1 MTSIKHIYK
10 LMKKE
15 FLYQYYAK
23 AFLILFIPLMLISL
37 WNVYAQYETTKSNY
51 AQYVKTES
59 EYKELGIDIKK
70 ALTMPVNIE
79 EGELAGAEGEVVENV
94 LKYDY
99 EQFIHSLHLMEP
111 TQTIS
116 TTLEW
121 MGFIFYPL
129 VFGLYAIYLSTYDVK
144 YKTMKIKAVRYQW
157 NDVLFSKQLSL
168 YVIILL
174 LIPIL
179 SLISYIASHI
189 LYSAISN
196 DISVQLFTYKASNE
210 HSILLQFM
218 FVICTSWLFST
229 LVFYLG
235 SLCRSF
241 ILSGI
246 KYMIYFL
253 LIPNLGVFD
262 LKNMIANLALHL
274 FSFEGNY
281 QLFVP
286 IPVNIITILIS
297 ISLLFYLSS
306 LMTYT
311 IVKRQSKYVA

>member
-1 MTSIKHIYK
+1 MTFIKHIFK

-15 FLYQYYAK
+15 LLYQYYAK
-23 AFLILFIPLMLISL
+23 TFLILFIPLMLISL

-99 EQFIHSLHLMEP
+99 EKFIQSLHLMEP
-111 TQTIS
+111 TQVIS
-116 TTLEW
+116 TNLEW

-129 VFGLYAIYLSTYDVK
+129 VFGLYAIYLATYDVK
-144 YKTMKIKAVRYQW
+144 YKTMKIKAVQYQW

-168 YVIILL
+168 YVIILF

-179 SLISYIASHI
+179 SLISYMASHI
-189 LYSAISN
+189 FYSVISK
-196 DISVQLFTYKASNE
+196 DISVQLFTYKDSTE
-210 HSILLQFM
+210 HSILLQLM
-218 FVICTSWLFST
+218 FVVCTSWLFST

-241 ILSGI
+241 ILSVVI
-246 KYMIYFL
+246 YMVYFL

-274 FSFEGNY
+274 FSFKGNY

-286 IPVNIITILIS
+286 IPMNITTILIC
-297 ISLLFYLSS
+297 ISLLICLSS
-306 LMTYT
+306 LLTYT
-311 IVKRQSKYVA
+311 MVKRQSKYVV

>member
-1 MTSIKHIYK
+1 MICIKHFFK

-23 AFLILFIPLMLISL
+23 TFLILFIPLMLISL
-37 WNVYAQYETTKSNY
+37 WNVYAQFETTKSNY
-51 AQYVKTES
+51 AQYVKTET

-70 ALTMPVNIE
+70 ALTMPVKIE

-99 EQFIHSLHLMEP
+99 EQFIQSLHLMEP
-111 TQTIS
+111 TQAIS
-116 TTLEW
+116 TNLEW

-129 VFGLYAIYLSTYDVK
+129 AFGLYAIYLSTYDIK
-144 YKTMKIKAVRYQW
+144 HKTMKIKAVRYQW

-174 LIPIL
+174 FIPMIC
-179 SLISYIASHI
+179 LISYMASH
-189 LYSAISN
+189 LFYSAISQ
-196 DISVQLFTYKASNE
+196 DISVQLFTYQDKTE
-210 HSILLQFM
+210 HSILLQLM
-218 FVICTSWLFST
+218 FVVCISWLFST
-229 LVFYLG
+229 IVFYLG
-235 SLCRSF
+235 SLSRSF
-241 ILSGI
+241 ILSVVI
-246 KYMIYFL
+246 YMVYFL

-274 FSFEGNY
+274 FSFKGNY

-286 IPVNIITILIS
+286 IPISITAILICL
-297 ISLLFYLSS
+297 SLLLILLSF
-306 LMTYT
+306 LIYT
-311 IVKRQSKYVA
+311 VAKRQSKYVV

>member
-1 MTSIKHIYK
+1 MTFIKHIFK
-10 LMKKE
+10 ITKNEL
-15 FLYQYYAK
+15 LYQYYAK
-23 AFLILFIPLMLISL
+23 TLLILFIPLVLISL

-51 AQYVKTES
+51 AQYVKTET

-99 EQFIHSLHLMEP
+99 EQFIQSLHLMEP
-111 TQTIS
+111 TQAIS
-116 TTLEW
+116 TNLEW

-129 VFGLYAIYLSTYDVK
+129 IFGLYAIYLTTYDVK
-144 YKTMKIKAVRYQW
+144 YKTMKLKAVRYQW

-168 YVIILL
+168 YVVILFF
-174 LIPIL
+174 IPIVC
-179 SLISYIASHI
+179 LISYMASHI
-189 LYSAISN
+189 FYSVISH
-196 DISVQLFTYKASNE
+196 DISVQLFTYKDSTE
-210 HSILLQFM
+210 YSILIQLL
-218 FVICTSWLFST
+218 FVVCTSWLFST
-229 LVFYLG
+229 IVFYLG

-241 ILSGI
+241 ILSVVI
-246 KYMIYFL
+246 YMVYFL

-274 FSFEGNY
+274 FSFKGNY

-286 IPVNIITILIS
+286 IPISVTAILIC
-297 ISLLFYLSS
+297 ISLFILLFS
-306 LMTYT
+306 LLTYT
-311 IVKRQSKYVA
+311 VVKRQSKYVV